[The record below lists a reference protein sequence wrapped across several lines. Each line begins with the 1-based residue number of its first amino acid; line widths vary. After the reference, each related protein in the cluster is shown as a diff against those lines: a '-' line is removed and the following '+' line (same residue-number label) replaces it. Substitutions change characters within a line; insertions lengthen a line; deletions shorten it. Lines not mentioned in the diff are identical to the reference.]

1 MEASLY
7 PFASKAARSPLTYS
21 RPVFST
27 THSLASH
34 KTNFGLKSLLG

>member
-7 PFASKAARSPLTYS
+7 PFVSKAARGPLTYS

-27 THSLASH
+27 TRSLASH
-34 KTNFGLKSLLG
+34 KTNFGLKAS